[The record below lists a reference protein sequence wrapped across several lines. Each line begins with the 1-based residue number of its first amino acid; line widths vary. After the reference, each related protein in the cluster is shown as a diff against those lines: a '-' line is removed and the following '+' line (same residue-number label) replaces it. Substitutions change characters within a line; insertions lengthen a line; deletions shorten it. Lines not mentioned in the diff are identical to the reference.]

1 MRWASCRT
9 PVVIVAAHVGVTDGK
24 AAQQSSTYVPRSM
37 TARRAGARPVLTA
50 RSSIAGFRPSMT
62 PRTSLGATGGLPQDA
77 QAGVLLAGAPA
88 AAGQQPDEER
98 DGQDAHR
105 RGEERQSGEAHPPP
119 PRVKPQ
125 G

>member
-1 MRWASCRT
+1 MRWVSWRT

-62 PRTSLGATGGLPQDA
+62 PRTSLGATVGRLPQDA
-77 QAGVLLAGAPA
+77 QAGVLLARPPA

-98 DGQDAHR
+98 DG
-105 RGEERQSGEAHPPP
+105 
-119 PRVKPQ
+119 
-125 G
+125 

>member
-9 PVVIVAAHVGVTDGK
+9 PVVMVAAHVGVTDGK

-62 PRTSLGATGGLPQDA
+62 PRTSLGGTAGRVRLAEDA
-77 QAGVLLAGAPA
+77 QAGVLLARAPA
-88 AAGQQPDEER
+88 AAGQQPDEEP

-105 RGEERQSGEAHPPP
+105 RGEGRQRRGAPPHA
-119 PRVKPQ
+119 PRV
-125 G
+125 